1 MVSIFMGDAVQ
12 QSKVVD
18 DGLFVR
24 MEESRGKCF
33 LCENSVQSSRAGCV
47 DSVCCGLGCLRIY
60 AYLRTMRSEVGYLG

>member
-18 DGLFVR
+18 DGLFAR
-24 MEESRGKCF
+24 MEEPRGKLS

-47 DSVCCGLGCLRIY
+47 DSVCRG
-60 AYLRTMRSEVGYLG
+60 